1 MFFALLSKVNFDRK
15 KLHFKEI
22 DCLILEGSVVVG
34 SKLAIL
40 RLMNYVI
47 SRTNIKVSFQKV

>member
-15 KLHFKEI
+15 KLHFIEI
-22 DCLILEGSVVVG
+22 DCLILERSVVVG
-34 SKLAIL
+34 RKLAIL
-40 RLMNYVI
+40 RLNNYVL